1 MSGAGI
7 FVPLAVSAGQRQN
20 SREKSIL
27 MPIWKS
33 NSTNLRFS
41 AILSVIVMSWSVRS
55 MIRILFLCHG
65 NICRSPMAEFMLKD
79 LVKKRGME
87 RDFLISSSATSAE
100 EIGNPV
106 HPGTASRLAREGI
119 STAGKYAVQLKRT
132 DYDRYDYFLGMDQ
145 WNVRNMKRILGGD
158 PENKVHLLLDF
169 TGRPGEEIADPW
181 YTGDFERTYADILE
195 GCTGFLRQLE
205 GQGT

>member
-1 MSGAGI
+1 MT
-7 FVPLAVSAGQRQN
+7 
-20 SREKSIL
+20 K
-27 MPIWKS
+27 
-33 NSTNLRFS
+33 
-41 AILSVIVMSWSVRS
+41 
-55 MIRILFLCHG
+55 ILFVCHG

-132 DYDRYDYFLGMDQ
+132 DYDRYDYFLGIDQ

>member
-27 MPIWKS
+27 TPIWKS

-65 NICRSPMAEFMLKD
+65 NICRSPMAEFIMKD
-79 LVKKRGME
+79 LVKKAGLE
-87 RDFLISSSATSAE
+87 QSIQIESAATSTE

-106 HPGTASRLAREGI
+106 HPGTAAVLREHGIGGFEGKRAR
-119 STAGKYAVQLKRT
+119 QLRRA
-132 DYDRYDYFLGMDQ
+132 DYDAFDFIIGMDTA
-145 WNVRNMKRILGGD
+145 NIRNMNWILGGD
-158 PENKVHLLLDF
+158 PDGKVLKLLEFAGTNRSVD
-169 TGRPGEEIADPW
+169 DPW
-181 YTGDFERTYADILE
+181 YTGDFETTYADVCDGCE
-195 GCTGFLRQLE
+195 GLLAYLGV
-205 GQGT
+205 